1 MDKNAQKDVIK
12 RLNIASGHLKK
23 IIEMVDGGRYCIDIL
38 QQTEAIKG
46 SIKKTEEIILDS
58 HLHTCVVPSFK
69 GNKSEKSVKELV
81 EVFKR
86 R

>member
-1 MDKNAQKDVIK
+1 MKTETKKEVIK
-12 RLNIASGHLKK
+12 RLNITGGHLKK
-23 IIEMVDGGRYCIDIL
+23 ITEMIESERYCIDIL
-38 QQTEAIKG
+38 QQTEAVKG
-46 SIKKTEEIILDS
+46 SLKKIEEIILDS

-69 GNKSEKSVKELV
+69 GGKSEESVKELV